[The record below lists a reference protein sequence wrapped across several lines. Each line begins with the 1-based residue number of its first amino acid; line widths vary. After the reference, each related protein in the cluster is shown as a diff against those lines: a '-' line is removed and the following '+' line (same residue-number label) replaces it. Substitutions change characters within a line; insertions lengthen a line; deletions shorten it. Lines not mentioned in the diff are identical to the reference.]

1 MYQNNRD
8 QTEPEVL
15 IVDDEPFNIELVT
28 LILGEQNITI
38 DSALSGM
45 EALEKVK
52 KRIALV

>member
-1 MYQNNRD
+1 M
-8 QTEPEVL
+8 